1 MTFDCQINQAT
12 QSLSL
17 PSRLAV
23 EHDVN
28 AMTDVTS
35 FGLAGDI
42 KEMLGNK
49 GFSL

>member
-1 MTFDCQINQAT
+1 
-12 QSLSL
+12 
-17 PSRLAV
+17 V